1 MTVLIL
7 VAAIFCIGLN
17 YVLIP
22 KYNGLGAAIAYL
34 LTTLLVN
41 FCTWFYLKYRFKM
54 QPFSYK
60 HLLVIIIAVVSWA
73 AGRYFWRMPNVLLDI
88 VIRSGIAAAI
98 YGLLAYYFKIS
109 ADINEKVDK
118 TLKKVYQ
125 YIR

>member
-1 MTVLIL
+1 
-7 VAAIFCIGLN
+7 
-17 YVLIP
+17 
-22 KYNGLGAAIAYL
+22 
-34 LTTLLVN
+34 
-41 FCTWFYLKYRFKM
+41 M

-73 AGRYFWRMPNVLLDI
+73 AGQYFWRMPNVLLDI
-88 VIRSGIAAAI
+88 VVRSGITAAI

-109 ADINEKVDK
+109 VDINEKVDK